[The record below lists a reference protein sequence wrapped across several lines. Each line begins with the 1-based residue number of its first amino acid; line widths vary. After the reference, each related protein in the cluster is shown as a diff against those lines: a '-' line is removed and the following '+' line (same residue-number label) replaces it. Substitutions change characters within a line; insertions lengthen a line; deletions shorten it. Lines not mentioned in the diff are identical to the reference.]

1 MTVIRVNI
9 VISIVILSTIVS
21 TIAPV
26 AGLPIIDGVVSQGEY
41 DSSVSF
47 GGGKL
52 LVYWSISGDEFYLA
66 MKGET
71 SGWVS
76 IGIEPSVEMFE
87 ADMIFGYVSGNS
99 VTVID
104 AYSIGFTGPHPPD
117 TEQGGTNDILSYAG
131 SEGNGITTIEVK
143 RKLSTGDKYDKD
155 IPKNGNVKIIW
166 GIANSDEDSRK
177 HSRKGSGTLPVNEH
191 LLSLVIFPIAILL
204 VRRS

>member
-1 MTVIRVNI
+1 MTVIRENI
-9 VISIVILSTIVS
+9 VLSLMVLGAIAW

-26 AGLPIIDGVVSQGEY
+26 MGLPSIDGVVSQGEY
-41 DSSVSF
+41 DSSISF
-47 GGGKL
+47 GSGKL

-71 SGWVS
+71 KGWVS

-87 ADMIFGYVSGNS
+87 ADMIFGYVSGDS

-117 TEQGGTNDILSYAG
+117 TEQGGTNDILSSAG
-131 SEGNGITTIEVK
+131 SESNGITTIEVK

-155 IPKNGNVKIIW
+155 IPKSGDVKIIW
-166 GIANSDEDSRK
+166 GIAGSDSNTRK
-177 HSRKGSGTLPVNEH
+177 HSREGSGTISVNEH
-191 LLSLVIFPIAILL
+191 LLSLVILPIAIILG
-204 VRRS
+204 RRN